1 MRRLSFCRWRLMS
14 LASLMLAVVA
24 NGGWFQAPE
33 PTQNQVPAPTI
44 RVSTHLVLVDV
55 VVSDKQGKP
64 IAGLH
69 PEDFELQENGKA
81 QKISTFVPAG
91 ENLAAAQPL
100 PPGIY
105 SNKPQYRSPGGPIT
119 VMLLDAVNTSYSDQ
133 AYARRQMLAF
143 VQQRLKPGQRLAV
156 FTLTGPLNVLQDFT
170 SDPQVLMAA
179 LQRFNPQS

>member
-81 QKISTFVPAG
+81 QKISG
-91 ENLAAAQPL
+91 KGSHE
-100 PPGIY
+100 
-105 SNKPQYRSPGGPIT
+105 
-119 VMLLDAVNTSYSDQ
+119 
-133 AYARRQMLAF
+133 
-143 VQQRLKPGQRLAV
+143 LKPGDRIRIE
-156 FTLTGPLNVLQDFT
+156 TPGGGGWGE
-170 SDPQVLMAA
+170 
-179 LQRFNPQS
+179 